1 MQALLQ
7 VGNKSKQISRPKMG
21 MGKKN
26 PALVSNS
33 DHHQGINQFV
43 AAVDNHLSLGPEQI
57 N

>member
-33 DHHQGINQFV
+33 DHHQVINQFV
-43 AAVDNHLSLGPEQI
+43 AAVDSHLSLGPEQI